1 LLVFVVD
8 DDSQVS
14 SHEDCG
20 FPWFAYRTDDF
31 VLDPHAFCLVHGLE
45 GGFAIC
51 EFNDHWG

>member
-1 LLVFVVD
+1 MRTVV
-8 DDSQVS
+8 
-14 SHEDCG
+14 
-20 FPWFAYRTDDF
+20 PWFAYRTDDF